1 MELRINII
9 RLAIFAILVITI
21 LIGVFVLKHQN
32 KVIRQLNEVL
42 RQEQVDDSIQ
52 RTTDSITYKQLQL
65 RVFSDSMA
73 LAKFYRESS
82 LIDLKEEYGDFGS
95 GEMEDETTLAFL
107 RKYRNNFP
115 SIIRIDIA
123 QELIDK

>member
-9 RLAIFAILVITI
+9 RLAIFAILIITI

-52 RTTDSITYKQLQL
+52 RTTDSIKYKQLQL

-73 LAKFYRESS
+73 LAKFYRDRE
-82 LIDLKEEYGDFGS
+82 L
-95 GEMEDETTLAFL
+95 
-107 RKYRNNFP
+107 
-115 SIIRIDIA
+115 
-123 QELIDK
+123 ELIKKLTKKKIDKYENVLKFLPDSPDAVRDSIWNSELTRPEGIIK

>member
-52 RTTDSITYKQLQL
+52 RTTDSIKYKQLQL

-73 LAKFYRESS
+73 LAKFYRDRELE
-82 LIDLKEEYGDFGS
+82 LIKKLTKKKIDKYENVLK
-95 GEMEDETTLAFL
+95 FL
-107 RKYRNNFP
+107 PNSP
-115 SIIRIDIA
+115 DIIRDSIWKS
-123 QELIDK
+123 ELAKPEGIIK